1 MVVFDSSSLILLAKI
16 GILEKLISNLREKAI
31 ISDEVYKESTSKKE
45 AFDAKLIENFIE
57 EKRITKQG
65 VKDRGLCQRVRKDFN
80 FGEGEAEAI
89 ALCLESGASL
99 ITDDKKAINACKLLK
114 IRFTTAGKLL
124 IRLYKKGLITK
135 MEAEACLKR
144 LEKFGRYSSEIMRAM
159 MEELK

>member
-1 MVVFDSSSLILLAKI
+1 M
-16 GILEKLISNLREKAI
+16 
-31 ISDEVYKESTSKKE
+31 
-45 AFDAKLIENFIE
+45 
-57 EKRITKQG
+57 
-65 VKDRGLCQRVRKDFN
+65 KDRGLCQRVRKDFN